1 MENTKFKTKILLVE
15 TLEALPVSGRIR
27 IFFHEFKP
35 DYVRAAAAM
44 LSRKKGLKFSV
55 IGKGSADSV
64 VVTRTA

>member
-35 DYVRAAAAM
+35 DYVRAAATK
-44 LSRKKGLKFSV
+44 LSRKGMKFSV
-55 IGKGSADSV
+55 NGKGSADSV